1 MSRCVQFLNI
11 CTYITVGFL
20 VVWMPIPISS
30 SNSTSKWSLMI
41 GQCEK
46 YGYNFFSPMSFWEN
60 ANLVFW
66 PCQNSW
72 FWGWKNFFSIAIF
85 HKNHFAY
92 YVLEPFLH
100 QKALKQSICLI
111 LAFCATVAQNLWQ
124 KMTNT
129 LFESFLVKK
138 WSWLIVTKLNIFK
151 NGNSKKN
158 FSDPKSAV
166 LTWSKHK
173 IGIFSKGHWWKMF
186 LIIFL
191 TLTNHKWSFGCGIGR
206 G

>member
-1 MSRCVQFLNI
+1 
-11 CTYITVGFL
+11 
-20 VVWMPIPISS
+20 MPIPISS

-72 FWGWKNFFSIAIF
+72 FWGWKIFFSIAIF

-151 NGNSKKN
+151 NGYSKKN

-186 LIIFL
+186 LLIFL
-191 TLTNHKWSFGCGIGR
+191 TLANHKWSFGCGIGR

>member
-1 MSRCVQFLNI
+1 MNGQVQK
-11 CTYITVGFL
+11 CR
-20 VVWMPIPISS
+20 
-30 SNSTSKWSLMI
+30 
-41 GQCEK
+41 
-46 YGYNFFSPMSFWEN
+46 YNWKVNVAFWEN
-60 ANLVFW
+60 ATFVFW
-66 PCQNSW
+66 LCQNSW
-72 FWGWKNFFSIAIF
+72 FWVWKIFFTIAIF
-85 HKNHFAY
+85 HKTYFAY
-92 YVLEPFLH
+92 YVSRPFLH

-151 NGNSKKN
+151 NGYSKKKI
-158 FSDPKSAV
+158 SDPKSAV
-166 LTWSKHK
+166 FTWSKHK

-191 TLTNHKWSFGCGIGR
+191 TLTNHKWSFGCGIER

>member
-1 MSRCVQFLNI
+1 MHTLFWTAYFIWISTLYSVLVHTSQWVFS
-11 CTYITVGFL
+11 

-72 FWGWKNFFSIAIF
+72 FWGWKIFFSIAIF

-138 WSWLIVTKLNIFK
+138 WSWLIVTKHFQ
-151 NGNSKKN
+151 
-158 FSDPKSAV
+158 
-166 LTWSKHK
+166 
-173 IGIFSKGHWWKMF
+173 
-186 LIIFL
+186 
-191 TLTNHKWSFGCGIGR
+191 KWL
-206 G
+206 

>member
-30 SNSTSKWSLMI
+30 SNSTSKCSLMI

-46 YGYNFFSPMSFWEN
+46 YGYNFFSPLSFWEN

-72 FWGWKNFFSIAIF
+72 FWGWKIFFSIAIF

-92 YVLEPFLH
+92 YVLELFCTRKH
-100 QKALKQSICLI
+100 WNR
-111 LAFCATVAQNLWQ
+111 AFVSFW
-124 KMTNT
+124 
-129 LFESFLVKK
+129 LFVPRWHKTCGKK
-138 WSWLIVTKLNIFK
+138 WQIPYLKAFWLK
-151 NGNSKKN
+151 NGLDS
-158 FSDPKSAV
+158 
-166 LTWSKHK
+166 
-173 IGIFSKGHWWKMF
+173 
-186 LIIFL
+186 
-191 TLTNHKWSFGCGIGR
+191 
-206 G
+206 

>member
-1 MSRCVQFLNI
+1 
-11 CTYITVGFL
+11 
-20 VVWMPIPISS
+20 
-30 SNSTSKWSLMI
+30 MI

-46 YGYNFFSPMSFWEN
+46 YGYIFFSPMSFWEN

-151 NGNSKKN
+151 NDYSKKN
-158 FSDPKSAV
+158 FQTQNQLFSHGQNTKLAFSLKDIGEKCFYSYFWHWPIISDHLDVELEEDNATAISTEK
-166 LTWSKHK
+166 
-173 IGIFSKGHWWKMF
+173 
-186 LIIFL
+186 
-191 TLTNHKWSFGCGIGR
+191 
-206 G
+206 